1 MYCCILVFARKQL
14 VFFHFFALFVYLPNI
29 GVTARCRFLL
39 FALKIDFVAVVSVDG
54 IWMATNTL
62 PTDMECRDPHMQD
75 NFQTRTCTRPCD
87 PRRVKNYA
95 HTLICWYTRIP
106 AMIMQ
111 TTLGGLFGSW
121 PQSATPHLWRRHK
134 TKAVVWFLTQMWR
147 GTVFSQEISSFFRH
161 RCGAQIGRL
170 SFGGATA
177 MVWQSMATNQ
187 TASNISN

>member
-1 MYCCILVFARKQL
+1 MEKQFISITL
-14 VFFHFFALFVYLPNI
+14 A
-29 GVTARCRFLL
+29 TSTCR
-39 FALKIDFVAVVSVDG
+39 DG
-54 IWMATNTL
+54 I
-62 PTDMECRDPHMQD
+62 MQSVVVRYQQVA
-75 NFQTRTCTRPCD
+75 FEGIYIS
-87 PRRVKNYA
+87 RVDEQDF
-95 HTLICWYTRIP
+95 R
-106 AMIMQ
+106 
-111 TTLGGLFGSW
+111 GFGSW

-177 MVWQSMATNQ
+177 MVWQSMAMNQ

>member
-1 MYCCILVFARKQL
+1 MLYTCICEEAASVLS
-14 VFFHFFALFVYLPNI
+14 FFCFICVSSEYRSYSSVSFFAVCSEDRL
-29 GVTARCRFLL
+29 
-39 FALKIDFVAVVSVDG
+39 VAVVSVDG
-54 IWMATNTL
+54 IWMARNTL
-62 PTDMECRDPHMQD
+62 PTGMECRDPHMQD
-75 NFQTRTCTRPCD
+75 NFQTRTCTRPRD

-95 HTLICWYTRIP
+95 HTFIRWYTRIP

-121 PQSATPHLWRRHK
+121 PQSATPHLWCRHK

-177 MVWQSMATNQ
+177 MVWQSMATN
-187 TASNISN
+187 